1 MIWSE
6 RTRREKT
13 LLLVA
18 AGLFV
23 LFVLWQFMVR
33 PVLNY
38 HDNAAAQFSRA
49 ERDLQIVRSNLP
61 LVTSHDTIPGPTFNR
76 MVLIKEARKRGIA
89 LSRVQPEGD
98 SGLDVWFDT
107 VYVQQFYALMTDIV
121 IKNGAVITRVHLAS
135 ADPQTI
141 NAQVSFDVTH

>member
-6 RTRREKT
+6 RTGREKI

-18 AGLFV
+18 AGLCI
-23 LFVLWQFMVR
+23 LFVLWQFAVR

-38 HDNAAAQFSRA
+38 HDNAAAQFSLA
-49 ERDLQIVRSNLP
+49 ERDLQIVRSKLP
-61 LVTSHDTIPGPTFNR
+61 LVMPQGTPSGPAFNR
-76 MVLIKEARKRGIA
+76 VVLITAAKKRGIA

-107 VYVQQFYALMTDIV
+107 VSVQQFYALMTDIV
-121 IKNGAVITRVHLAS
+121 IKNGAVITRVHLGS

-141 NAQVSFDVTH
+141 NAQVRFDVAH